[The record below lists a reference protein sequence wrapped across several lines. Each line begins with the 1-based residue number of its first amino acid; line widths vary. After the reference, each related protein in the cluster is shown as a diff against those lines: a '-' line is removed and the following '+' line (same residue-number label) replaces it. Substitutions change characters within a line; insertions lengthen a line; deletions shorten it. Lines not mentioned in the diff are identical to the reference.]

1 MKCHDVIL
9 RGSKQKREHPGQ
21 KVDNLF
27 IKNSRMQV
35 VYDLHSFLYSQYN
48 IKDCDAA
55 EEWQGL
61 RGQYGMRLT
70 ALRSKQLRN

>member
-1 MKCHDVIL
+1 
-9 RGSKQKREHPGQ
+9 
-21 KVDNLF
+21 
-27 IKNSRMQV
+27 MQV

-70 ALRSKQLRN
+70 ALRSKQLRNL